1 MSNDASTLFERLG
14 GPEGVRSI
22 VEEMYRRVLEDPALA
37 PFFVNVELDQL
48 KRMQFAF
55 LASALDGP
63 ANYTGSELTE
73 AHRGKG
79 ITARHFALFCGHFA
93 DAMELAGAPKTD
105 IEQALGRLALY
116 KDRITGD
123 TNVDG

>member
-1 MSNDASTLFERLG
+1 MSNDQSNLFERLG
-14 GPEGVRSI
+14 GPEGVKSI
-22 VEEMYRRVLEDPALA
+22 VDEMYRRVLDDPTLA
-37 PFFVNVELDQL
+37 GFFAGVEIDQL

-79 ITARHFALFCGHFA
+79 ITAKHFASFCGHFA
-93 DAMELAGAPKTD
+93 GAMESADAPKQD
-105 IEQALGRLALY
+105 IEQALGRLAIY